1 MKDRIKK
8 FMDHK
13 GINAGELALA
23 LEVQRSNISHIL
35 NGRNKPGAA
44 FIEKMLLVYPDL
56 DARWLLTGSGDML
69 GGVIETKTKP
79 AAPEKP
85 KVAEPEVVS
94 PTKEIPQKETLSV
107 QKKEEHNTNHD
118 REPVRFTSDAVDKVL
133 VLYKD
138 GTFDTYKNRDQK
150 SR

>member
-1 MKDRIKK
+1 MKERIKK

-56 DARWLLTGSGDML
+56 DARWLLTGAGNML
-69 GGVIETKTKP
+69 GESFEPKRQQLKP
-79 AAPEKP
+79 EISKPEEPIAVAPK
-85 KVAEPEVVS
+85 
-94 PTKEIPQKETLSV
+94 KEDRKEESQPI

-150 SR
+150 IR